1 MGRLSRCTL
10 SGVMRV
16 SLLLLSTLL
25 AVSTPVLANSTTA
38 STSPTNS
45 GVSDFDDCATLFNL
59 DKFDEAVVACD
70 RAIALNPKNAAAYFI
85 KGAALFGNAKIGSD
99 GKLEVPAGMV
109 NALNRSIKLA
119 PSGRNA
125 QAAHQILDSLK

>member
-1 MGRLSRCTL
+1 
-10 SGVMRV
+10 
-16 SLLLLSTLL
+16 
-25 AVSTPVLANSTTA
+25 
-38 STSPTNS
+38 
-45 GVSDFDDCATLFNL
+45 LFNL